1 MGMDSLKHPPN
12 RSSHFDALWN
22 LDLKGNVLVIE
33 EIEHFKKILWA
44 DMNIQS
50 WNWETN
56 GQKRSYRSVSR
67 AQNEYDFLQKDQAGF
82 VSPNNANLV
91 NGNEMTNQFP
101 VVTPGQE
108 VERGVTLDA
117 ENVTL

>member
-1 MGMDSLKHPPN
+1 M
-12 RSSHFDALWN
+12 
-22 LDLKGNVLVIE
+22 
-33 EIEHFKKILWA
+33 
-44 DMNIQS
+44 
-50 WNWETN
+50 
-56 GQKRSYRSVSR
+56 SR